1 MKHVVIGTAGHVDHG
16 KTWLTRALT
25 GTNTDRLK
33 EERERGITVDIG
45 FAQLTLPNGQR
56 ASIIDVPGHEAL
68 VKNMI
73 AGATGIDVVLLVVAS
88 DEGFMPQTQEHL
100 DILGLLGVERGI
112 IVMTKCDAVGADWAD
127 MVEADILD
135 HVEGTFLQDAP
146 VVRVSAVTGEG
157 IDLLKQRI
165 ADLVEQVR
173 PRNEDRACRLPVDR
187 AFTIKGFGT
196 VVTGTLVDGTVSVGD
211 EVEVYPQRKLTRIRS
226 LQNHNEA
233 AESMSAGMRVAANLQ
248 GVERKEVSRGCIVAK
263 PGTLR
268 QADRLLTHV
277 VVSGDSPFDVR
288 NSSRVHFYTG
298 TEELMCRVRLLDAD
312 ALPPGEDGFA
322 QLVFDRPVT
331 ARNHDR
337 FIIRFF
343 SPVVTIGGGTI
354 LDIAPG
360 RARRNSEPVLR
371 RLRAL
376 NGSREER
383 LLQRVRDA
391 GVRCATAPELEVAEN
406 LSPKECA
413 TSLSALCGRGL
424 VQAAGDAYVAADALG
439 RLEDEARAVLAEY
452 HEQHALERGMGL
464 GALRTRLFSSSPERA
479 DALVGLLEA
488 SGCLVVD
495 GRLARLPDFEATLSP
510 EQLRLHD
517 SVVAAVEEAGFE
529 PLETDELVARVGGG
543 ERALAPVLDRMRAD
557 GELVSLTPTTMASA
571 KVWRRGL
578 DTFMQ
583 MAASGDPVTIAQFR
597 DRIGVS
603 RKFAGLFLDS
613 YDRAGYTRLV
623 GDARV
628 VLRRPQD

>member
-135 HVEGTFLQDAP
+135 HVEGTILQDAP

-233 AESMSAGMRVAANLQ
+233 AESMSAGMRAAANLQ

-277 VVSGDSPFDVR
+277 AVSGDSPFDVR

-312 ALPPGEDGFA
+312 ALLPGEDGFA

-413 TSLSALCGRGL
+413 ASLSALCGRGL
-424 VQAAGDAYVAADALG
+424 VQAVGDAYVAADALG

-557 GELVSLTPTTMASA
+557 GELVSLTPTTTASV

-583 MAASGDPVTIAQFR
+583 MAASGEPVTIAQFR

-628 VLRRPQD
+628 VLRRPQY

>member
-100 DILGLLGVERGI
+100 DILGLLGVKRGI

-312 ALPPGEDGFA
+312 ALLPGEDGFA

-406 LSPKECA
+406 LSPKECV

-488 SGCLVVD
+488 RGRLVVD

-510 EQLRLHD
+510 EQMRLHD

-543 ERALAPVLDRMRAD
+543 EPALAPVLDRMRAD

-597 DRIGVS
+597 DRIGAS

-628 VLRRPQD
+628 VLRRPQY

>member
-165 ADLVEQVR
+165 TDLVEQVR

-196 VVTGTLVDGTVSVGD
+196 VVTGTLVDGTVNVGD

-268 QADRLLTHV
+268 QADRLLAHV

-312 ALPPGEDGFA
+312 ALLPGEDGFA

-543 ERALAPVLDRMRAD
+543 EPALAPVLDRMRAD
-557 GELVSLTPTTMASA
+557 GELVSLTPTTMVSA

-583 MAASGDPVTIAQFR
+583 MAASGEPVTIAQFR

>member
-33 EERERGITVDIG
+33 EERERSITVDIG

-298 TEELMCRVRLLDAD
+298 TGELMCRVRLLDAD

-424 VQAAGDAYVAADALG
+424 VQAAGDAYVAADVLG
-439 RLEDEARAVLAEY
+439 RLEDDARAVLAEY

-488 SGCLVVD
+488 RGRLVVD

-543 ERALAPVLDRMRAD
+543 EPALAPVLDRMRAD
-557 GELVSLTPTTMASA
+557 GEIVSLTPTTMASA

-583 MAASGDPVTIAQFR
+583 MAASGEPVTIAQFR
-597 DRIGVS
+597 DRIGAS

>member
-45 FAQLTLPNGQR
+45 FAQMTLPNGQR

-196 VVTGTLVDGTVSVGD
+196 VVTGTLVDGTVNVGD
-211 EVEVYPQRKLTRIRS
+211 EVEVYPQRRLTRIRS

-312 ALPPGEDGFA
+312 ALLPGEDGFA

-543 ERALAPVLDRMRAD
+543 EPALAPVLDRMRAD
-557 GELVSLTPTTMASA
+557 GELVSLTPTTTASA

-583 MAASGDPVTIAQFR
+583 MAASGEPVTIVQFR

>member
-196 VVTGTLVDGTVSVGD
+196 VVTGTLVDGTVNVGD

-226 LQNHNEA
+226 LQSHNEA

-557 GELVSLTPTTMASA
+557 GELVSLTPTATASA

>member
-1 MKHVVIGTAGHVDHG
+1 M
-16 KTWLTRALT
+16 
-25 GTNTDRLK
+25 
-33 EERERGITVDIG
+33 
-45 FAQLTLPNGQR
+45 
-56 ASIIDVPGHEAL
+56 
-68 VKNMI
+68 
-73 AGATGIDVVLLVVAS
+73 
-88 DEGFMPQTQEHL
+88 
-100 DILGLLGVERGI
+100 ERGI

-277 VVSGDSPFDVR
+277 AVSGDSPFDVR

-312 ALPPGEDGFA
+312 ALLPGEDGFA

-413 TSLSALCGRGL
+413 ASLSALCGRGL
-424 VQAAGDAYVAADALG
+424 VQAVGDAYVAADALG

-479 DALVGLLEA
+479 NALVGLLEA

-517 SVVAAVEEAGFE
+517 SVVAAVEAAGFE

-557 GELVSLTPTTMASA
+557 GELVSLTPTTTASA

-628 VLRRPQD
+628 VLRRPED

>member
-1 MKHVVIGTAGHVDHG
+1 MKHVVIGTAGHGDHG

-277 VVSGDSPFDVR
+277 AVSGDSPFDVR

-312 ALPPGEDGFA
+312 ALLPGEDGFA

-413 TSLSALCGRGL
+413 ASLSALCGRGL
-424 VQAAGDAYVAADALG
+424 VQAVGDAYVAADALG

-479 DALVGLLEA
+479 NALVGLLEA

-517 SVVAAVEEAGFE
+517 SVVAAVEAAGFE

-557 GELVSLTPTTMASA
+557 GELVSLTPTTTASA

-628 VLRRPQD
+628 VLRRPED

>member
-277 VVSGDSPFDVR
+277 AVSGDSPFDVR

-312 ALPPGEDGFA
+312 ALLPGEDGFA

-413 TSLSALCGRGL
+413 ASLSALCGRGL
-424 VQAAGDAYVAADALG
+424 VQAVGDAYVAADALG

-479 DALVGLLEA
+479 NALVGLLEA

-510 EQLRLHD
+510 EQLRLLD
-517 SVVAAVEEAGFE
+517 SVVAAVEAAGFE

-557 GELVSLTPTTMASA
+557 GELVSLTPTTTASA

-628 VLRRPQD
+628 VLRRPED

>member
-226 LQNHNEA
+226 LQNHNES

-277 VVSGDSPFDVR
+277 LVSGDSPFDVR

-424 VQAAGDAYVAADALG
+424 VQAAGDAYVAADVLG
-439 RLEDEARAVLAEY
+439 RLEDDARAVLAEY

-488 SGCLVVD
+488 RGRLVVD

-510 EQLRLHD
+510 EQMRLHD

-543 ERALAPVLDRMRAD
+543 EPALAPVLDRMRAD
-557 GELVSLTPTTMASA
+557 GEIVSLTPTTMASA
-571 KVWRRGL
+571 KVWQRGL

-597 DRIGVS
+597 DRIGAS

>member
-196 VVTGTLVDGTVSVGD
+196 VVTGTLVDGTVNVGD

-226 LQNHNEA
+226 LQSHNEA

-557 GELVSLTPTTMASA
+557 GELVSLTPTTTASA

>member
-1 MKHVVIGTAGHVDHG
+1 MKHVVIGTAVHVDHG

-277 VVSGDSPFDVR
+277 AVSGDSPFDVR

-312 ALPPGEDGFA
+312 ALLPGEDGFA

-413 TSLSALCGRGL
+413 ASLSALCGRGL
-424 VQAAGDAYVAADALG
+424 VQAVGDAYVAADALG

-479 DALVGLLEA
+479 NALVGLLEA

-517 SVVAAVEEAGFE
+517 SVVAAVEAAGFE

-557 GELVSLTPTTMASA
+557 GELVSLTPTTTASA

-628 VLRRPQD
+628 VLRRPED

>member
-277 VVSGDSPFDVR
+277 AVSGDSPFDVR

-312 ALPPGEDGFA
+312 ALLPGEDGFA

-413 TSLSALCGRGL
+413 ASLSALCGRGL
-424 VQAAGDAYVAADALG
+424 VQAVGDAYVAADALG

-479 DALVGLLEA
+479 NALVGLLEA

-517 SVVAAVEEAGFE
+517 SVVAAVEAAGFE

-557 GELVSLTPTTMASA
+557 GELVSLTPTTTASA

-628 VLRRPQD
+628 VLRRPED